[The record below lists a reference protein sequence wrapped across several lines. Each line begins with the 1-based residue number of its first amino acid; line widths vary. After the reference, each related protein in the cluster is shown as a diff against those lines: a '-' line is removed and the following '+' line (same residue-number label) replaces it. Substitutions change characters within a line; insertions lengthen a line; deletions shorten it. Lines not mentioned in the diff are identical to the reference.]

1 MRNDSK
7 QLETVQRVAGGE
19 ERRRAERLAAAEQR
33 VRECEAKLAELGAY
47 QADYA
52 RDFARRASSGIDG
65 ARVRHFQT
73 FLARL
78 GEALRQQSEI
88 VDRARAERDAELE
101 SWRQAARRAK
111 VVGRVIDHRR
121 DEARRE
127 SDRREQ
133 RESDELSL
141 TRLHHRDK

>member
-1 MRNDSK
+1 MRQGK
-7 QLETVQRVAGGE
+7 QLETVQRIAGGE

-33 VRECEAKLAELGAY
+33 VKDCEAKLAELSAY

-52 RDFARRASSGIDG
+52 RDFSHRASSGLDG

-78 GEALRQQSEI
+78 GEAVRQQSEI
-88 VDRARAERDAELE
+88 VDRARTERDVELDG
-101 SWRQAARRAK
+101 WRQAAQRAQ
-111 VVGRVIDHRR
+111 VVGRVVEHRR
-121 DEARRE
+121 AEARRE

-141 TRLHHRDK
+141 ARRRRRD

>member
-1 MRNDSK
+1 MRQNK
-7 QLETVQRVAGGE
+7 QLETVQRIAGGE

-33 VRECEAKLAELGAY
+33 VKDCEAKLAELGAY

-52 RDFARRASSGIDG
+52 QDFARRASVGLEG
-65 ARVRHFQT
+65 TRVRHFQT

-78 GEALRQQSEI
+78 GEAVRQQSEI

-101 SWRQAARRAK
+101 SWRQAAQRAQ
-111 VVGRVIDHRR
+111 VVGRVVDQRR

-127 SDRREQ
+127 NDRHEQ
-133 RESDELSL
+133 RESDELTL
-141 TRLHHRDK
+141 TRLRRRE

>member
-1 MRNDSK
+1 MRQRK
-7 QLETVQRVAGGE
+7 QLETVQRVIGGE
-19 ERRRAERLAAAEQR
+19 ERRRAERLAAAERR
-33 VRECEAKLAELGAY
+33 VKDCEAKLAELSAY

-52 RDFARRASSGIDG
+52 GDFARRASRGLDG

-78 GEALRQQSEI
+78 GEAVRQQSEI

-101 SWRQAARRAK
+101 DWRQAARRAQ
-111 VVGRVIDHRR
+111 VVGRVVEERR
-121 DEARRE
+121 GEARRE

-141 TRLHHRDK
+141 TRFRHRD